1 MAYELEKKAGKPH
14 VACPKTGYAGWFLRP
29 AGVLCELGIQ
39 KLVTGD
45 TARFVRDT
53 LHPELVKRGGD
64 GPYLI
69 GLNWT
74 GMVGYDAE
82 ARDVFVEIGRKNK
95 HVYRDTTV
103 CIPDVHPVARIGIE
117 SAAAILTV
125 AGVRINVV
133 DTLDDLLEAVP
144 LQLDYR

>member
-1 MAYELEKKAGKPH
+1 MTYELEHWLGKPH
-14 VACPKTGYAGWFLRP
+14 TACPKTGYAGWFLRP
-29 AGVLCELGIQ
+29 AGVICELGAQ

-53 LHPELVKRGGD
+53 LHPELIERGGD
-64 GPYLI
+64 GPYRI

-82 ARDVFVEIGRKNK
+82 ARNLFVELGRENK
-95 HVYRDTTV
+95 HVYGDTTV
-103 CIPDVHPVARIGIE
+103 CIPDVHAVARIGIR
-117 SAAAILTV
+117 SAAAVLTV

-133 DTLDDLLEAVP
+133 ESLEDLLAALPVE
-144 LQLDYR
+144 LDHR